1 MTKIF
6 LGLKRIKF
14 EEKSQF
20 LNKEVDGLS
29 SVQRTNTVAYGQ
41 SLAYGT
47 LLNSCSYNTLEP
59 KYFYLIHQLGG
70 T

>member
-1 MTKIF
+1 MDCPVY
-6 LGLKRIKF
+6 
-14 EEKSQF
+14 
-20 LNKEVDGLS
+20 KEHKH
-29 SVQRTNTVAYGQ
+29 TVAYGK

>member
-1 MTKIF
+1 MDCPVY
-6 LGLKRIKF
+6 
-14 EEKSQF
+14 
-20 LNKEVDGLS
+20 KEHKH
-29 SVQRTNTVAYGQ
+29 TVAYGK

-47 LLNSCSYNTLEP
+47 QLNSCSYNTLEP